1 MVHGV
6 REGKRGNALMAPMTG
21 SVEIYMRASLLS
33 GVRLQLK
40 GNGFSQTYIVTIAFS
55 QWSNDAGE

>member
-1 MVHGV
+1 
-6 REGKRGNALMAPMTG
+6 MAPMTG